1 MHGASGQPSPRAASG
16 AAAERLAAL
25 FLASEGLTV
34 IARNFRCRLGEI
46 DLICEDR
53 GTLVIVEV
61 RQRGRADFGGS
72 LQSVTAAKRRRI
84 ARTTAWFLMRDRR
97 WRAARIRFD
106 VIGFDGPPD
115 HRARL
120 TWVRDAFR
128 CG

>member
-1 MHGASGQPSPRAASG
+1 M
-16 AAAERLAAL
+16 L
-25 FLASEGLTV
+25 
-34 IARNFRCRLGEI
+34 IARNFRCRLGEL

-84 ARTTAWFLMRDRR
+84 ARATARFLTVERR
-97 WRAARIRFD
+97 WRDARIRFD
-106 VIGFDGPPD
+106 VIGLDGPPD
-115 HRARL
+115 DRARL
-120 TWVRDAFR
+120 TWIRDAFR